1 MVATPAEQAIP
12 LKVNGT
18 RVPIAKTAKACNTIE
33 KIRLRIE
40 VSDLNGSA
48 YPAWNKF

>member
-18 RVPIAKTAKACNTIE
+18 RVPIAKTAKACTLLKRFDFRSRCLI
-33 KIRLRIE
+33 
-40 VSDLNGSA
+40 
-48 YPAWNKF
+48 